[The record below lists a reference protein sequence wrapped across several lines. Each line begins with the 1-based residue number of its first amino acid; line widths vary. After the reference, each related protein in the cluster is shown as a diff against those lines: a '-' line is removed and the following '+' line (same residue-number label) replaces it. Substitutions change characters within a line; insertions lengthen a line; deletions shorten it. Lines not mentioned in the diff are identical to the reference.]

1 MFSKKIVCYYRYIDQ
16 ITNFFYDT
24 AKIITLSFWL
34 LIIEI
39 ICYTINIETSIVLI
53 FVIFC
58 SQAGNRLFL
67 LFLLYCIGHFW

>member
-24 AKIITLSFWL
+24 TKIITLSFWL

-58 SQAGNRLFL
+58 SQTGNRLFL
-67 LFLLYCIGHFW
+67 LFLLFW

>member
-1 MFSKKIVCYYRYIDQ
+1 MFSKKIVCYYGYIDQ

-39 ICYTINIETSIVLI
+39 ICSTINIETSIVLI
-53 FVIFC
+53 FGIFC
-58 SQAGNRLFL
+58 SQAGNHLFL